1 MRDAN
6 ETPAEVN
13 EYDSA
18 ARIARKVLDYADRHR
33 SPPKPRA
40 YEVWYTYVTGED
52 PALSARLESELIKS
66 DVVDLVTI
74 EQLYQDHFLQKRL
87 SNSMN
92 RIGDEL
98 DAGLRET
105 LGVIRDGLGSNQR
118 FLASLGQAQ
127 DKIASAS
134 RNHDAKRVVMNLL
147 ELGREHATQTATVS
161 GELTKAR
168 AQVLELQRELHR
180 LRDTAYLDHLTQ
192 ISNRRHMDEVLARE
206 IDIAE
211 STSQPLSFALADL
224 DNFKALN
231 DTHGHMIGD
240 AVLKHF
246 AGLLKHSIK
255 GQDIPA
261 RYGGEEF
268 AIIFPKTTL
277 FGAARVSDAIRKA
290 FHETEFVLSRDQSP
304 IGRLSVSFGVTQ
316 FLPGEATSHLLR
328 RADDLLYQ
336 AKRRGRNRVET
347 DM

>member
-6 ETPAEVN
+6 QTPADDSD
-13 EYDSA
+13 YDQA

-40 YEVWYTYVTGED
+40 YEVWYTYVTGDD
-52 PALSARLESELIKS
+52 PALSARMESELVKS
-66 DVVDLVTI
+66 DVVDLGTI
-74 EQLYQDHFLQKRL
+74 EQIYQDHFLHKRL
-87 SNSMN
+87 SSGMN

-98 DAGLRET
+98 DAELREMQA
-105 LGVIRDGLGSNQR
+105 VIRDGLGSNNR

-127 DKIASAS
+127 GKINSAS
-134 RNHDAKRVVMNLL
+134 RNHDAKRILMNLL
-147 ELGREHATQTATVS
+147 ELGREHAAQTEAVS

-180 LRDTAYLDHLTQ
+180 LRNTAYLDHLTQ
-192 ISNRRHMDEVLARE
+192 ISNRRHLDEMLDRE
-206 IDIAE
+206 ITIAE
-211 STSQPLSFALADL
+211 STGQPLSFALADL
-224 DNFKALN
+224 DHFKGLN
-231 DTHGHMIGD
+231 DTHGHAIGD

-246 AGLLKHSIK
+246 AGLLKKSIK

-268 AIIFPKTTL
+268 AIVFPKTTL
-277 FGAARVSDAIRKA
+277 FGAARVSDSIRTA
-290 FHETEFVLSRDQSP
+290 FHDTEFVLSHDKSP

-316 FLPGEATSHLLR
+316 FLPGETKASLLR

>member
-1 MRDAN
+1 MRDMDQP
-6 ETPAEVN
+6 PAEDG
-13 EYDSA
+13 EYDQA
-18 ARIARKVLDYADRHR
+18 ARIARKVLDHAERHR
-33 SPPKPRA
+33 SPPQPRA

-66 DVVDLVTI
+66 DVVDLGTI
-74 EQLYQDHFLQKRL
+74 EQIYQEHFLHKRL
-87 SNSMN
+87 STGMN

-105 LGVIRDGLGSNQR
+105 LGTIRAGIGSNQR
-118 FLASLGQAQ
+118 LIASLNQAQ
-127 DKIASAS
+127 GKIDSAS
-134 RNHDAKRVVMNLL
+134 RNHDAKRIVMSLL
-147 ELGREHATQTATVS
+147 DLGREHASQTEAVS
-161 GELTKAR
+161 GELSKAR

-192 ISNRRHMDEVLARE
+192 ISNRRHMDEILIRE
-206 IDIAE
+206 IDI
-211 STSQPLSFALADL
+211 SDTTGQPLSFALADI
-224 DNFKALN
+224 DRFKALN
-231 DTHGHMIGD
+231 DTHGHAIGD

-246 AGLLKHSIK
+246 AGLLKKNIK

-268 AIIFPKTTL
+268 AVIFPKTTL
-277 FGAARVSDAIRKA
+277 YGAARASDGIRKA
-290 FHETEFVLSRDQSP
+290 LQETQFVLSRDQSP

-316 FLPGEATSHLLR
+316 YLPGETMAHLLQ
-328 RADDLLYQ
+328 RADDLLYR